1 MLSGHALNADAEQR
15 LLNAVLMMFVVM
27 ALEFTP
33 GANADVADVIGVVQE
48 EKLLLL
54 FRLTK

>member
-1 MLSGHALNADAEQR
+1 MLSGHAVNADAEQR
-15 LLNAVLMMFVVM
+15 LLNAVLMMLVVM
-27 ALEFTP
+27 ALELTP
-33 GANADVADVIGVVQE
+33 GANADVADVIGVVQA

>member
-1 MLSGHALNADAEQR
+1 MLSGHAANADAEQR
-15 LLNAVLMMFVVM
+15 LLNTVSIRLVVM
-27 ALEFTP
+27 SLELTP

-54 FRLTK
+54 FRLVK